1 MWSTQTSSTM
11 GGPRLGS
18 HSTMHF
24 GISTHLFHSDRLD
37 RAHLVEVAA
46 RGFEAIEIFATRSH
60 FDYRSP
66 VAIDSLAEWL
76 DDTRLKLHAIHAPIT
91 DSYIDGKWG
100 QSFSTA
106 WNVADQRARAIEE
119 TCAALEIAQKIE
131 TSFLVAHLGTPTGY
145 ASDQDNNPE
154 AAAKSLAELQALTQ
168 PLGLQLALEVIPN
181 PLSTATA
188 LIRLLEENAASP
200 HVGICLDFGH
210 AFLGGDL
217 IKEIE
222 IASGYLL
229 TTHLHDN
236 LGTCDDHLVPFEGRI
251 DWPTAM
257 MTMRKVGYGGTLMF
271 EVSGGDDWHDALRRA
286 AHARARLTQLSQG

>member
-1 MWSTQTSSTM
+1 MQ
-11 GGPRLGS
+11 
-18 HSTMHF
+18 F

-46 RGFEAIEIFATRSH
+46 CGFDAIEIFATLSH

-91 DSYIDGKWG
+91 DSYTDGKWG
-100 QSFSTA
+100 RPFSTA
-106 WNVADQRARAIEE
+106 WNVTDQRARAIEE
-119 TCAALEIAQKIE
+119 IYAALEIAQKIE
-131 TSFLVAHLGTPTGY
+131 TSFLVVHLGTPTRY
-145 ASDQDNNPE
+145 ASDQDNDPD

-168 PLGLQLALEVIPN
+168 PLGLQLALEVVPN

-188 LIRLLEENAASP
+188 LIKLLEENTAP
-200 HVGICLDFGH
+200 PNVGICLDFGH
-210 AFLGGDL
+210 AFLSGDL
-217 IKEIE
+217 IEEIE
-222 IASGYLL
+222 VASGYLL

-236 LGTCDDHLVPFEGRI
+236 LGTRDDHLVPFEGRI
-251 DWPTAM
+251 DWPSAM
-257 MTMRKVGYGGTLMF
+257 MTMRKVGYDGVLML
-271 EVSGGDDWHDALRRA
+271 EVSGCGDWHDALRRA

>member
-1 MWSTQTSSTM
+1 
-11 GGPRLGS
+11 
-18 HSTMHF
+18 MHF

-37 RAHLVEVAA
+37 RTHLVEGAE

-66 VAIDSLAEWL
+66 TAIDSLAKWL
-76 DDTRLKLHAIHAPIT
+76 DDTRLRLHAIHAPIT
-91 DSYIDGKWG
+91 DSYVNGKWG
-100 QSFSTA
+100 RSFSTA
-106 WNVADQRARAIEE
+106 WNVADERPCAIEE
-119 TCAALEIAQKIE
+119 TCAALEIARKIE
-131 TSFLVAHLGTPTGY
+131 TSFLVVHLGTPTGY
-145 ASDQDNNPE
+145 ASDQDNSPQ
-154 AAAKSLAELQALTQ
+154 AAGESVTELQALTQ

-188 LIRLLEENAASP
+188 LVKLLEEDTALP
-200 HVGICLDFGH
+200 DVGLCLDFGH

-217 IKEIE
+217 IEEIE
-222 IASGYLL
+222 VASEHLL

-236 LGTCDDHLVPFEGRI
+236 LGTRDDHLVPFEGRI

-257 MTMRKVGYGGTLMF
+257 MTMRKVGYKGALML
-271 EVSGGDDWHDALRRA
+271 EVSAGDDWRYTLTRA

>member
-1 MWSTQTSSTM
+1 MWSTQTSSTI
-11 GGPRLGS
+11 GVPRLGS
-18 HSTMHF
+18 HSAMHF

-37 RAHLVEVAA
+37 RTHLVEVAA
-46 RGFEAIEIFATRSH
+46 RGFEAIEIFATPSH

-66 VAIDSLAEWL
+66 AAIDSLAEWL

-100 QSFSTA
+100 QPFSTA
-106 WNVADQRARAIEE
+106 WNVTDQRTRAIEE
-119 TCAALEIAQKIE
+119 TYAALKIAQKIE
-131 TSFLVAHLGTPTGY
+131 TSFLVVHLGTPTRY
-145 ASDQDNNPE
+145 ASDQDNDPE
-154 AAAKSLAELQALTQ
+154 AATKSLVELQALTQ
-168 PLGLQLALEVIPN
+168 PMGLQLALEVIPN

-188 LIRLLEENAASP
+188 LIKLLEKNTASP
-200 HVGICLDFGH
+200 NVGICLDFGH
-210 AFLGGDL
+210 AFLDGDL

-222 IASGYLL
+222 VASGYLL

-236 LGTCDDHLVPFEGRI
+236 LGTRDDHLVPFEGHI

-257 MTMRKVGYGGTLMF
+257 MTMRKVGYDGVLML
-271 EVSGGDDWHDALRRA
+271 EVSGGGDWHGTLGRA